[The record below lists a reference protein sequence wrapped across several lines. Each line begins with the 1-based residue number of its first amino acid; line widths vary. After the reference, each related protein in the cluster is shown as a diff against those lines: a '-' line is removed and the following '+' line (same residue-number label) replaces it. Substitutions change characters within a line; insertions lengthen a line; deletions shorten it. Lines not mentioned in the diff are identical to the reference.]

1 MNESITIGP
10 SHHNKIYNWKIILA
24 IIVLGAI
31 AGIAL
36 LGQATPT
43 GFFTSLPG
51 AIAGEK
57 TIQMTATL
65 DRFPISAKGTYEELV
80 LVYDSP
86 NSVLKIDKSQL
97 DVIGE
102 QTLELRIINFKG
114 KISLDSLNPK
124 LVSLEGEATKFY
136 INGIGQTSDKTVDLT
151 AYGLEVKS
159 LTLSG
164 ASLPS
169 FSGEDM
175 TGSVSFNN
183 GKVTFNLDA
192 ESFEFGPFIGIVRVL
207 ETGQVQ
213 LEGITN
219 YAKAKGLNI
228 GDELAQGTSTE
239 TNEPQTIGELSTPLP
254 VIIPQDVE
262 LQETQDNTTETS
274 DEITT
279 QSNEGMVYVIE
290 GHSNEE
296 VQRECI
302 DVGLSKGECEDFLG
316 VE

>member
-24 IIVLGAI
+24 IVVLGAI

-57 TIQMTATL
+57 TIQMTATF
-65 DRFPISAKGTYEELV
+65 DRLPISAKGTYEELV
-80 LVYDSP
+80 LIYDSP

-102 QTLELRIINFKG
+102 QTLELRIVNFKG

-124 LVSLEGEATKFY
+124 LVSLEGEASKFY

-151 AYGLEVKS
+151 AHGLEVRS
-159 LTLSG
+159 LILSG
-164 ASLPS
+164 ANLPS
-169 FSGEDM
+169 FSGTDM

-192 ESFEFGPFIGIVRVL
+192 ESFEFGPFVGIVRVL

-228 GDELAQGTSTE
+228 GDELNQGTSTE
-239 TNEPQTIGELSTPLP
+239 TTTEPQTIGELNMPLP
-254 VIIPQDVE
+254 IIIPQEVE
-262 LQETQDNTTETS
+262 SQTLDNTTETETQTS
-274 DEITT
+274 DE
-279 QSNEGMVYVIE
+279 GMKYTIE